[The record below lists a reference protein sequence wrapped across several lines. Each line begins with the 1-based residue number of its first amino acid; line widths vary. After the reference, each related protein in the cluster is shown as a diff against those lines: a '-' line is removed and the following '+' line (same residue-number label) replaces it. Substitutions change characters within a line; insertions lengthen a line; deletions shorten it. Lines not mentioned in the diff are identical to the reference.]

1 MRTKLHLLQEDRRK
15 YQNNPFMCYLNIN
28 SVRSRIADFKIII
41 QSLPL
46 DYLVL
51 CEAKLNKYV
60 SGEIEMKV
68 VLVLSSLLEWELFV
82 KELVTSN

>member
-1 MRTKLHLLQEDRRK
+1 
-15 YQNNPFMCYLNIN
+15 MCYLNIN
-28 SVRSRIADFKIII
+28 SVYSRIADFKIII

-68 VLVLSSLLEWELFV
+68 VLVLSSLLEWELFA

>member
-1 MRTKLHLLQEDRRK
+1 MGTKLHLLQEDRRK
-15 YQNNPFMCYLNIN
+15 YQNNSFMCYLNIN
-28 SVRSRIADFKIII
+28 SVCSRIADFKIII

-68 VLVLSSLLEWELFV
+68 VLVLSSLLEWELFA

>member
-1 MRTKLHLLQEDRRK
+1 MGTKLHLLQEDRRK

-28 SVRSRIADFKIII
+28 SVRSIIADFKIII

-46 DYLVL
+46 DYLAL